1 MQHLLNG
8 VPCKENCFPHT
19 LVNLKLQDG
28 EGSEDW
34 KNKSNEAQS
43 FIIRCAESLI
53 REEQVDDGP
62 LLLAQYC
69 THCFC
74 TILHSSNGL
83 VTCDAFM
90 CSLWVERYKGQQV
103 LHFDI
108 THVHWLFIVFAH
120 SFQSICRIPM
130 MYARVMFHFEW
141 VRGLTR
147 LSNAWLQHMNLTV
160 GLQSCG
166 CATFRRSQK
175 GRFQR
180 RGRLE
185 WEHDPSRLMVQQDKW
200 HFVRN
205 KYSPRNRYVVR

>member
-69 THCFC
+69 IHCFC
-74 TILHSSNGL
+74 TILDSSNGL

-90 CSLWVERYKGQQV
+90 CSL
-103 LHFDI
+103 
-108 THVHWLFIVFAH
+108 
-120 SFQSICRIPM
+120 
-130 MYARVMFHFEW
+130 
-141 VRGLTR
+141 
-147 LSNAWLQHMNLTV
+147 
-160 GLQSCG
+160 
-166 CATFRRSQK
+166 
-175 GRFQR
+175 
-180 RGRLE
+180 
-185 WEHDPSRLMVQQDKW
+185 
-200 HFVRN
+200 
-205 KYSPRNRYVVR
+205 